1 MRILQRVILALALV
15 LAGLAAWLWTPDR
28 PRAALET
35 EYAAPPSKFLSVA
48 GLRLHVRESGP
59 VDAPALLL
67 LHGFGAS
74 LQTWD
79 TWASQLPQYRV
90 IRFDLP
96 GFGLTGADPTGDYTD
111 TRSMEVVIALMESLH
126 LVRTTIAGH
135 SLGGR
140 IAWKFAALHPERV
153 DKLVLIAPD
162 GFASPGFEY
171 GKAPAVPAV
180 LQLMRY
186 VLPRPLVKMNL
197 SPGYANSDVMTEAL
211 VTRYYELMLA
221 PGVRAAML
229 ARLEQTVLEDP
240 APLLGRI
247 HAPVLLLWGEQ
258 DRMIP
263 FTNSADYV
271 RALPQSTLVPL
282 PGIGHLPQEEAP
294 DVALE
299 PLKAFLAQ

>member
-1 MRILQRVILALALV
+1 MHTLPRVILVLVLV
-15 LAGLAAWLWTPDR
+15 LAGLGAWLWTPDK
-28 PRAALET
+28 PREALEAR
-35 EYAAPPSKFLSVA
+35 YATGPEAFLDVA
-48 GLRLHVRESGP
+48 GLRLHVRASGP
-59 VDAPALLL
+59 VDAPALIL

-96 GFGLTGADPTGDYTD
+96 GFGLTGADPTGDYRD
-111 TRSMEVVIALMESLH
+111 SRSVAVLIGLMDRLH
-126 LVRTTIAGH
+126 LEHATLAGH

-153 DKLVLIAPD
+153 DKLVLISPD
-162 GFASPGFEY
+162 GYASPGFEY

-180 LQLMRY
+180 LKLMRY
-186 VLPRPLVKMNL
+186 VLPRSLVKMNL
-197 SPGYANSDVMTEAL
+197 APGYANADVMTEAL
-211 VTRYYELMLA
+211 VTRYYDLMLA
-221 PGVRAAML
+221 PGVRDAML

-240 APLLGRI
+240 SPLLARI
-247 HAPVLLLWGEQ
+247 RTPVLLLWGEL

-263 FTNSADYV
+263 FSNSADYM

-282 PGIGHLPQEEAP
+282 PGVGHLPQEESP
-294 DVALE
+294 VAAVE
-299 PLKAFLAQ
+299 PLKAFLAR